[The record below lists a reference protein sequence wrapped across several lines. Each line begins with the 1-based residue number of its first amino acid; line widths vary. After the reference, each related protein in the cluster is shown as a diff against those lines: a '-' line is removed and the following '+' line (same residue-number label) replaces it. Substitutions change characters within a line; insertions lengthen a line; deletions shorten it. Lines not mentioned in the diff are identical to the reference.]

1 MPDEVNPQAKNSEG
15 DASKGDAHFLP
26 NLEERLRLFE
36 FLHISYRGGISYKD
50 GADAFGNAVL
60 IEHENEWPGTANSQG
75 LFHRARQAG
84 TADRDQLKQNR
95 YFRRKRIAAYE
106 NHVKPI
112 VDKISSYALRNPPKR
127 KEGIQE
133 ELERLEFEQFME
145 DLVCDGLKMSEA
157 WIGWDTAA
165 IPLDAEITEAE
176 AAEIDPENEG
186 KPYLVMMDPRRVVDV
201 EFSIDD
207 PELVVRFVYEETFV
221 IKGSLVAKPQKITR
235 YKEWTPDVWRIY
247 VKEKDDAADKGPGGT
262 KVILKEE
269 HPHDFGRCPWICFKP
284 PFPIEDIAELNRAL
298 FNINSLLD
306 EELYNCTFTQKW
318 VTGETPENIKGS
330 EGGTGNTLVIPN
342 PDAKVGV
349 FGAVVGQAQA
359 LMDRVNHLRDAI
371 YMIVSMESTNTK
383 NAAETAEKKK
393 RDLEALYT
401 MLVQIVKS
409 VEYVENELLVGL
421 ELIDA
426 DDTDAQTTYD
436 RKFDVNSIA
445 ELQEEIEKL
454 AQMPFVPPTLKRT
467 LATQLAQKLDPFGDH
482 SKYTEEIEKLIAA
495 DEMFLKGIEI
505 LMTNGLFTPEILAD
519 LLGVSDKQ
527 RAEFIAKLAMHD
539 AEPDIDDEGNERAD
553 DDEDE
558 EDTESDEDDDDEGR
572 KGPNPFERQDGSDGT
587 QRAQGAD

>member
-1 MPDEVNPQAKNSEG
+1 MADEVNPKAANTEDSNKNE
-15 DASKGDAHFLP
+15 AHFLP

-36 FLHISYRGGISYKD
+36 FLSISYKGGIEYKD

-112 VDKISSYALRNPPKR
+112 VDKFVSYSLRNQPKR
-127 KEGIQE
+127 KEGIQD
-133 ELERLEFEQFME
+133 ELERLEFEQFIE

-165 IPLDAEITEAE
+165 IPLDADITKAE
-176 AAEIDPENEG
+176 AAEIDPDNAG

-207 PELVVRFVYEETFV
+207 PELVVRFVYEETIV
-221 IKGSLVAKPQKITR
+221 VKGSLVNKPRMITR

-247 VKEKDDAADKGPGGT
+247 TKEEKAGDANKGPGGT
-262 KVILKEE
+262 KVVLKEE
-269 HPHDFGRCPWICFKP
+269 HSHDFGRCPWICFKP

-298 FNINSLLD
+298 FNMNSLLD

-318 VTGETPENIKGS
+318 VTGAKPEEVKGT
-330 EGGTGNTLVIPN
+330 EGGTGNTLVIPSPEAN
-342 PDAKVGV
+342 VGV
-349 FGAVVGQAQA
+349 FGAVAGQATA

-409 VEYVENELLVGL
+409 IEYVENELLVGL
-421 ELIDA
+421 ELIEP
-426 DDTDAQTTYD
+426 DDTEGQTTYD

-454 AQMPFVPPTLKRT
+454 AMMPFVPPTLKRV
-467 LATQLAQKLDPFGDH
+467 LANQLAQKLDPFGDH
-482 SKYTEEIEKLIAA
+482 KVYTDEIEKLISS
-495 DEMFLKGIEI
+495 DESFLKGIEI
-505 LMTNGLFTPEILAD
+505 LITNGTFTPEIIAD
-519 LLGVSDKQ
+519 LLGVPDAQ

-539 AEPDIDDEGNERAD
+539 AEPDIDDEDNERAD
-553 DDEDE
+553 EE
-558 EDTESDEDDDDEGR
+558 GAEDTEGDEDADDEGR
-572 KGPNPFERQDGSDGT
+572 KAPTPFERQDGSGGAQT
-587 QRAQGAD
+587 AQGAD